1 MQEAVSALQ
10 TVFEQI
16 FRAAEKSG
24 RDTDSVKLVGASKK
38 KDAALIRNFRRSGL
52 KDFGENYVQEFL
64 GKHSDL
70 VEEDINWHFFGHL
83 QRNKVKYIIDKVDM
97 IQSLDSVRLAKKIQK
112 EAEKKERSSV
122 DVLIQVNVGKEDQ
135 KSGIMPSE
143 LPELI
148 SEIKNLKNLNL
159 RGLMSLPPFLEPEEL
174 RPYHRRLRE
183 LRDRMLTEMK
193 LDSGIFCEL
202 SMGMSRD
209 FAVAVEEGAT
219 IVRVGTLLFGER

>member
-10 TVFEQI
+10 TVYEQI

-148 SEIKNLKNLNL
+148 SEIKNLKKLNL

-183 LRDRMLTEMK
+183 LRDRMLTEME

>member
-1 MQEAVSALQ
+1 MQEAVSALK
-10 TVFEQI
+10 TVYEQI
-16 FRAAEKSG
+16 FRAAEKCG
-24 RDTDSVKLVGASKK
+24 RDPDTIKLVGASKK
-38 KDAALIRNFRRSGL
+38 KDSTLIRKFIRSGL

-70 VEEDINWHFFGHL
+70 SEEDISWHFFGHL
-83 QRNKVKYIIDKVDM
+83 QRNKVKYIIDKVDI

-112 EAEKKERSSV
+112 EAKKKERSSV
-122 DVLIQVNVGKEDQ
+122 DVLIQVNVGKEEQ

-148 SEIKNLKNLNL
+148 SEIKNLDSLNL

-183 LRDRMLTEMK
+183 LRDKMIIEMK
-193 LDSGIFCEL
+193 LDPEIFCEL
-202 SMGMSRD
+202 SMGMSQD
-209 FAVAVEEGAT
+209 FTVAVEEGAT
-219 IVRVGTLLFGER
+219 MVRVGTLLFGKR